1 MVPVVIQGEL
11 RVHAYSP
18 SRQRRGGFTL
28 VELAVTV
35 AILAIL
41 IAIAVPSFTVV
52 VNNNRLASQA
62 NALVGALQYART
74 ESVRLNQRVVLCQ
87 TADGT
92 SCSNN
97 ASWLGW
103 IIYVDRTTGSVA
115 SNTLQVGTLS
125 PAVQVGNSQ
134 NLTSSNRRISFRPDG
149 ISRATDGSLMAANFS
164 VCIPTTRP
172 SDNVRLVTVMAG
184 SRVSTSSSNGG
195 GACTTPGNP

>member
-1 MVPVVIQGEL
+1 MVPAVIQGEP
-11 RVHAYSP
+11 RVHAHSP
-18 SRQRRGGFTL
+18 SQQRHGGFTL

-92 SCSNN
+92 DHLRGPPHWKRGQQYPPGRRSES
-97 ASWLGW
+97 G
-103 IIYVDRTTGSVA
+103 
-115 SNTLQVGTLS
+115 GT
-125 PAVQVGNSQ
+125 
-134 NLTSSNRRISFRPDG
+134 
-149 ISRATDGSLMAANFS
+149 SR
-164 VCIPTTRP
+164 
-172 SDNVRLVTVMAG
+172 
-184 SRVSTSSSNGG
+184 
-195 GACTTPGNP
+195 